1 MGTRW
6 RTMSSD
12 DPWAE
17 LARPTSIDAVSARRV
32 DSDLRWGFFWGVSPD
47 NHCLLLLR
55 HRPESAPVS
64 RLPRLRGVDMYE
76 TEGDEHGLRSL
87 VLQLGDRAQREIFQR
102 LCVDIVTS
110 AGRAPTEREAVEAF
124 LARTW
129 RWHHLLRGGSD
140 SRLSPEE
147 QEGLIGELIVL
158 SRIVLKLPALSAP
171 ISAWHGPTGAPKD
184 FEIGRVCIEVK
195 THRGGA
201 TPTVEIH
208 SEHQLDRTGVGA
220 LFLYV
225 VNLTQQ
231 QTASQVGLTVT
242 DYALTAQQAV
252 AARDAGSVEAFE
264 TLLAAAGFRW
274 EDNYSDS
281 SWVEGEHRAFAVD
294 QGFPSVVAASCPAG
308 VSNVRYS
315 LSLTQC
321 APYQVSTEAIFA
333 ALAGGPG
340 GA

>member
-1 MGTRW
+1 
-6 RTMSSD
+6 MSSD

-17 LARPTSIDAVSARRV
+17 LAPPSTLDAVSARRV
-32 DSDLRWGFFWGVSPD
+32 DSDLPWAFFWGVSPD
-47 NHCLLLLR
+47 HHCLLLLR
-55 HRPESAPVS
+55 HGPDSSPVS
-64 RLPRLRGVDMYE
+64 RLPQLRGVNMYE
-76 TEGDEHGLRSL
+76 TEDAEHGLRAL
-87 VLQLGDRAQREIFQR
+87 VLHLVDGAQREIFQR

-110 AGRAPTEREAVEAF
+110 AGRARTEREAVEAF

-158 SRIVLKLPALSAP
+158 SRIVTRLPALSDP

-184 FEIGRVCIEVK
+184 FEIGNVCIEVK
-195 THRGGA
+195 AHRGGA

-220 LFLYV
+220 LFLFV
-225 VNLTQQ
+225 VTLIQQ
-231 QTASQVGLTVT
+231 EAVSQAGLTVT
-242 DYALTAQQAV
+242 DYALTAQNAI
-252 AARDAGSVEAFE
+252 AARDAGAVEAFE

-274 EDNYSDS
+274 EDDYSDT
-281 SWVEGEHRAFAVD
+281 SWLEGEHRAFAVD
-294 QGFPSVVAASCPAG
+294 QGFPAVVASSCPVG

-321 APYQVSTEAIFA
+321 APHEVPVEAVFR
-333 ALAGGPG
+333 ALTG
-340 GA
+340 GAGAT

>member
-1 MGTRW
+1 MT
-6 RTMSSD
+6 SD
-12 DPWAE
+12 DPWAD
-17 LARPTSIDAVSARRV
+17 LAPPSSVDAVSARRV
-32 DSDLRWGFFWGVSPD
+32 DSDLPWGFFWGVSPD

-55 HRPESAPVS
+55 HSPDNPPLS
-64 RLPRLRGVDMYE
+64 RLPRLRGVEMYE
-76 TEGDEHGLRSL
+76 SQGDEHGPRAL
-87 VLQLGDRAQREIFQR
+87 VLQLEDRAQREIFQR

-140 SRLSPEE
+140 SRLSLEE

-195 THRGGA
+195 AHRGGA
-201 TPTVEIH
+201 TPFVEIH
-208 SEHQLDRTGVGA
+208 SEHQLDRAGVGA

-231 QTASQVGLTVT
+231 QAASEGGLTVT
-242 DYALTAQQAV
+242 DYALSARQAV
-252 AARDAGSVEAFE
+252 AVRDAGAVEAFE

-274 EDNYSDS
+274 EDDYSDTR
-281 SWVEGEHRAFAVD
+281 WVEGEHQAFAVD
-294 QGFPSVVAASCPAG
+294 QGFPAIIAASCPAG
-308 VSNVRYS
+308 VSKVRYS

-321 APYQVSTEAIFA
+321 APHRVTTETIVA
-333 ALAGGPG
+333 ALTG
-340 GA
+340 GASAT